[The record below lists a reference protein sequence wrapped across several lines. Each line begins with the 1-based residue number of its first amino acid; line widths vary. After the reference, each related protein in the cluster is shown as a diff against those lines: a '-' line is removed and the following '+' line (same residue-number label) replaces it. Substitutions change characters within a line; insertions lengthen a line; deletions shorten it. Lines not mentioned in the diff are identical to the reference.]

1 MGSPEVYNDVS
12 QFTPELKSAFER
24 AKTEAEWRGA
34 AQIDLVL
41 VLNALLDDKIVA
53 LAMQEKGIDLT
64 VLRFYI
70 EKHLD
75 ARSYPEKIGK
85 EGISLSVNLF
95 KAVAQAFKRK
105 PKQEVTNLDLLNEI
119 WNVPPTPAR
128 EFYAVS
134 AIELCLAQSME
145 TIRNCA
151 RMNFVFGPTGLDN
164 NSQPRHPYEEAFPP
178 SYNVEIKPL
187 SVAKMEDG
195 RIFKE
200 VEFCTNL
207 TSLAHKK
214 LIDPVFG
221 RDQEIDRMTEV
232 ISRRKK
238 NNPILLGEPGV
249 GKTAVVEALAVRIIE
264 GEVPHLLRSAEIIAL
279 DIARFIAGTRQRGDF
294 EQRISNLVETL
305 EANSNLIL
313 FVDEIHALVGGTVGA
328 SDAAELLK
336 PALSSGRIR
345 VIGATTHGEYL
356 KYFGRNPAMAR
367 RFQPIS
373 IAEPD
378 VDHAVMIIDKLIP
391 TYAKFHNLTY
401 CENASRLAVEL
412 SKSFIVDKQLPDK
425 AIDVIDE
432 AGASA
437 AASGRNTVEEVD
449 FYKVVQRMS
458 GIKIAATE
466 NFGATVLEDLNERIL
481 GQTDACTQ
489 LARALARS
497 NSGLNREDRAKT
509 AILLYG
515 PESSG
520 KRYAARQV
528 ANILNTKMIRIDMS
542 EFVES
547 HSTSRLIGAPPGYIG
562 YGEGGQLTEAVRR
575 NPSSVIFLDRMELAH
590 PNVTSIIL
598 QAIEN
603 GVITDSMGN
612 NVSFTGTTVILS
624 ITHENMRKT
633 IGFGSNK
640 NEEHND
646 RPDGIPSSLLD
657 AADVAVEFKPMPEV
671 ALKTVASKL
680 ISDLVKRLEKKDV
693 KITIKDDVSQELAL
707 AAKED
712 VGTAKSVE
720 IAFKKLIEDTVLDAL
735 PKRGQH
741 LALTLVDKKPL
752 LEIIN

>member
-1 MGSPEVYNDVS
+1 
-12 QFTPELKSAFER
+12 
-24 AKTEAEWRGA
+24 
-34 AQIDLVL
+34 
-41 VLNALLDDKIVA
+41 
-53 LAMQEKGIDLT
+53 MQEKGIDLT
-64 VLRFYI
+64 TLRFYI

-75 ARSYPEKIGK
+75 ARSYPEEVGK
-85 EGISLSVNLF
+85 EGISLSQNLF
-95 KAVAQAFKRK
+95 KAVSQAFIRK
-105 PKQEVTNLDLLNEI
+105 PRQEVTNLDLLNEI

-128 EFYAVS
+128 EYYAVS
-134 AIELCLAQSME
+134 AIELCLTQNME

-151 RMNFVFGPTGLDN
+151 RMSFVFGPTGLAN
-164 NSQPRHPYEEAFPP
+164 NSQPGQNYEGAFPP
-178 SYNVEIKPL
+178 SYNVEVKP
-187 SVAKMEDG
+187 SNIAKMEDS

-214 LIDPVFG
+214 MIDPVFG

-264 GEVPHLLRSAEIIAL
+264 GEVPYLLRSAEIIAL

-294 EQRISNLVETL
+294 EQRITNLVETL

-313 FVDEIHALVGGTVGA
+313 FVDEIHALVGGTLGA

-378 VDHAVMIIDKLIP
+378 VDHAIMIIDKVIP

-437 AASGRNTVEEVD
+437 AASGRNTVEDAD

-458 GIKIAATE
+458 GIKLAVTE
-466 NFGATVLEDLNERIL
+466 NFGATVLEDLNKSIL
-481 GQTDACTQ
+481 GQTEACSHI
-489 LARALARS
+489 ARALARS

-575 NPSSVIFLDRMELAH
+575 NPSSVIFLDRMDLAH

-603 GVITDSMGN
+603 GIITDSMGN
-612 NVSFTGTTVILS
+612 NVSFTGTTVIMS
-624 ITHENMRKT
+624 IAYENVRKT
-633 IGFGSNK
+633 IGFGANK
-640 NEEHND
+640 NEEYNE
-646 RPDGIPSSLLD
+646 RPDGVPSSLLD

-671 ALKTVASKL
+671 ALETVASKL
-680 ISDLVKRLEKKDV
+680 ISELVKRLSKKDV
-693 KITIKDDVSQELAL
+693 KITIEGDVSHELARV
-707 AAKED
+707 AKED
-712 VGTAKSVE
+712 VGTAKAVE
-720 IAFKKLIEDTVLDAL
+720 IAFKKLIEDTILDAL
-735 PKRGQH
+735 PKRGQQ
-741 LALTLVDKKPL
+741 LALNIVDKKPV
-752 LEIIN
+752 LEFIN